1 MESRHDRP
9 RRGGC
14 MKFLGEYRA
23 LLVKMLLL
31 TKRKRGQ
38 TIAEFILAYVFLGLL
53 LGMRYLLDRSY
64 NRPLQL
70 PAFRPF
76 DLMPTNNTQANMT
89 YYYPSNLCTTTIVG
103 NAITNLAQNVPNFPN
118 NVQAIPNPSISSL
131 PNSTLESIFAYIYFT
146 NIDPSC
152 STPSAMPDQVQYTLR
167 MQENG
172 LRYYRAQLI
181 KPAMK
186 DFLWKRS
193 PEDLCQDNTTS
204 ANYTTQFLGIQYFI
218 DLSIIQYVTNISP
231 NESSIYMNHF
241 GCPEVYLDQLHSGF
255 SFFVPLFYAI
265 IYLVTFILN
274 LGYIVEERANKTKE
288 YLRIFGLRTWVN
300 NLVWITR
307 SMCIYFVLT
316 GVSTGLSMIVFG
328 STGTRWN
335 SVNRAVFNYTHWTV
349 LWTILF
355 VYAIQVST
363 FAVFFGQLFKRAL
376 LAKLLG
382 TVLWIVTFIDFYGA
396 APAGVRYF
404 LCLFPNAGLLFC
416 IQVLGQFERRS
427 GGMATYQHLYSNVFD
442 YPLYIGVCLLLMLI
456 YSVIYMFL
464 AVYVERLNPGEFGV
478 SQPWNYLFKKSYWTS
493 STVRPTG
500 IMSNLDQID
509 NHTANGN
516 HWIELNTMGK
526 KKDPA
531 MTIEHLNK
539 KFGKFQ
545 AVTNLSLDFYEGE
558 VCTLLGHNGAGKT
571 TTTFILVGMLEPTS
585 GRVTIQGLDNQSQI
599 EEVRHYLGFCPQ
611 YDILYDELSVEEHLE
626 LIAKMRHMEK
636 ERMKESIETIL
647 QLIGLTNDRGT
658 LSKDLSGGMKRRL
671 SIGISLINDP
681 KVVILDEPTSGI
693 DPYNRRLIWTI
704 IRKLKLT
711 GKCVLLTTHFLE
723 EADVLSDRI
732 AIMSRGRLQANGTP
746 DFLKQQTEFEY
757 RLLMDKQDHCSSERI
772 TQFIQGY
779 VGNVVLERESAAE
792 LVYGI
797 KRGESKQI
805 ERLITGLDQ
814 QKQEIGVNSYGLS
827 MTTIEDVFLRLV
839 LEEEEEQQQQ
849 NGTTK
854 AVLNEQ
860 VFRKQYERVTG
871 FRLFFTRIRALLV
884 KRWHVSRRQISLFL
898 GFFLLS
904 ILIEILTVAAVP
916 TPQEIQSSL
925 MNNERIVDAQV
936 TLIPSIYNPQTIVAY
951 ANNNG
956 NDVRTRLINY
966 LTSTNAAIDEITTD
980 NVLSYVK
987 DRYYQS
993 EDTFINKYQMSF
1005 AAYNNGTSATPTLR
1019 MNAYFT
1025 TVNYHTMPTSLGV
1038 AATNLFQFYANSTTK
1053 SIVTTN
1059 QPIIT
1064 RTRAASYIAEVLAV
1078 LYCFEIFPISLFGFL
1093 NAVIATIFIGIL
1105 LLQLITER
1113 LNNSKELQL
1122 LTNLTKRTYW
1132 LANWIFDFSICL
1144 ILVVLLT
1151 IIVKIGAEAN
1161 PKSGS
1166 EVRVYQ
1172 QSAAL
1177 GYFFLMFFMYVL
1189 ASLPFVYVFSFI
1201 PKTSIMGFTNFFIL
1215 NVIICI
1221 VDAVTNSFTVFTK
1234 NDNPSAGPSRVVT
1247 IVTNIRWIFAVLL
1260 PTINLKHAISNIQL
1274 HSNTECI
1281 AITNAMTGSK
1291 LATNE
1296 PWMSRQRP
1304 GVGAEFII
1312 FVVQTLF
1319 WWFILMIVEN
1329 RLRIRQSCQR
1339 CCSSDDAISSENW
1352 NDSHLDE
1359 DVRRERQL
1367 ILQDNETTNTSVIL
1381 VRDLVKRFKKRKS
1394 KARAERDY
1402 LAVNHVNF
1410 HVKKSA
1416 CFGLLGANGA
1426 GKTTTFRMLVNDIK
1440 PSSGKIIINGKN
1452 INEMQRDLEIGFCPQ
1467 FDWLVYDLSVF
1478 ETLLLF
1484 ARLKGVKG
1492 SEIEEMCQNIMVIFG
1507 LETYEKRLVQ
1517 KLSGGNKR
1525 KVSAALAFM
1534 ANPALVFL
1542 DEPTTGLDAAAKRK
1556 LWKVIR
1562 TARDVGLT
1570 IIMTSHSM
1578 EECEALCTKI
1588 GIMKTGQFM
1597 CLGKLQHLRH
1607 RFGNGYA
1614 IQVKVAGDDVEKV
1627 KGDLSSNLPGIEVQE
1642 QHNEVLFCNLPST
1655 PSSSNDKNQAQS
1667 SFNLGRVFEILN
1679 TQKERK
1685 VIESYSVTQ
1694 TTLEQI
1700 FVQLAGED
1708 EDEESS
1714 DHQIQNNNDIVEQVD

>member
-1 MESRHDRP
+1 MMESQLNRP
-9 RRGGC
+9 RRNGC
-14 MKFLGEYRA
+14 LKFLGEYRA
-23 LLVKMLLL
+23 LLVKMLIL

-38 TIAEFILAYVFLGLL
+38 TIAEFLLAYVFVGLL

-64 NRPLQL
+64 YSPMQF
-70 PAFRPF
+70 PPFRPF
-76 DLMPTNNTQANMT
+76 DRMTVNSTLANTT
-89 YYYPSNLCTTTIVG
+89 YYYPSNVCTQTIVT
-103 NAITNLAQNVPNFPN
+103 NAITNLAANVPGFPN
-118 NVQAIPNPSISSL
+118 NVQVIPSSSISSL
-131 PNSTLESIFAYIYFT
+131 SNSTLGTIYAYIYFT
-146 NIDPSC
+146 NIDPLC
-152 STPSAMPDQVQYTLR
+152 SSASAMPDQVAYTLR

-172 LRYYRAQLI
+172 LRYYRPQLVR
-181 KPAMK
+181 PPMK
-186 DFLWKRS
+186 DFLWKRA
-193 PEDLCQDNTTS
+193 PEDYCQDNTTTL
-204 ANYTTQFLGIQYFI
+204 NYTTQFLGIQYFI
-218 DLSIIQYVTNISP
+218 DLSIIQYITGANP
-231 NESSIYMNHF
+231 DQSSVYLNHF
-241 GCPEVYLDQLHSGF
+241 GCPAVYLDQLHAGF
-255 SFFVPLFYAI
+255 SFFVPLFYSI

-307 SMCIYFVLT
+307 SMSIYFVLT
-316 GVSTGLSMIVFG
+316 GVATGLSMIVFG
-328 STGTRWN
+328 STGTRAT
-335 SVNRAVFNYTHWTV
+335 SVTRAVFNFTHWTL

-355 VYAIQVST
+355 VYSIEVST

-382 TVLWIVTFIDFYGA
+382 VVLWIITFIDFYGA
-396 APAGVRYF
+396 APAAVRYI

-416 IQVLGQFERRS
+416 IQVLQQFERRS
-427 GGMATYQHLYSNVFD
+427 SGMATFEHLYVNIFD

-478 SQPWNYLFKKSYWTS
+478 SQPWNYWLKKSYWMTS
-493 STVRPTG
+493 SSVRPTDA
-500 IMSNLDQID
+500 MNNMDQID
-509 NHTANGN
+509 NHAANAN
-516 HWIELNTMGK
+516 HWIEMNQVEK
-526 KKDPA
+526 KKSPA
-531 MTIEHLNK
+531 MSIDHLNK

-545 AVTNLSLDFYEGE
+545 AVSNLTLEFFAGE

-585 GRVTIQGLDNQSQI
+585 GRVTIQGFDNQSQI
-599 EEVRHYLGFCPQ
+599 EEVRHHLGFCPQ
-611 YDILYDELSVEEHLE
+611 YDILYNELSVEEHLE
-626 LIAKMRHMEK
+626 LIAKMRHMDK
-636 ERMKESIETIL
+636 EVMKESIETIL

-757 RLLMDKQDHCSSERI
+757 RLLMDKQDSCSSERI
-772 TQFIQGY
+772 TQFLREY
-779 VGNVVLERESAAE
+779 VANVVLERESAAE

-805 ERLITGLDQ
+805 ERLITGLEQ
-814 QKQEIGVNSYGLS
+814 QKQTIGINSYGLS

-839 LEEEEEQQQQ
+839 LEEEEQEH
-849 NGTTK
+849 GIVKTT
-854 AVLNEQ
+854 LDDQ
-860 VFRKQYERVTG
+860 VFRKQYERVSG
-871 FRLFFTRIRALLV
+871 FGLFCTRARALLV
-884 KRWHVSRRQISLFL
+884 KRWHVSRRQVSLLL
-898 GFFLLS
+898 GFFLLPL
-904 ILIEILTVAAVP
+904 LIEILTVAAVP
-916 TPQEIQSSL
+916 TPQEIQSTL
-925 MNNERIVDAQV
+925 MSNERIPDAQV
-936 TLIPSIYNPQTIVAY
+936 TLEPSIYNPQTIVAY
-951 ANNNG
+951 ANNDN
-956 NDVRTRLINY
+956 NLVRTRLINY
-966 LTSTNAAIDEITTD
+966 LTNTGASVDEITTD
-980 NVLSYVK
+980 TVLSYVR

-993 EDTFINKYQMSF
+993 EDIFINKYQTSY
-1005 AAYNNGTSATPTLR
+1005 AAYNNGSSGSPILR
-1019 MNAYFT
+1019 MNSYFS
-1025 TVNYHTMPTSLGV
+1025 TVSYHTMAVSLGV
-1038 AATNLFQFYANSTTK
+1038 AATNLFQFYANSPNK
-1053 SIVTTN
+1053 SIITTN

-1064 RTRAASYIAEVLAV
+1064 PTRGASYIAEVLSV
-1078 LYCFEIFPISLFGFL
+1078 LYCFEAFPISLFSFL
-1093 NAVIATIFIGIL
+1093 NAIVATIFIGVL
-1105 LLQLITER
+1105 LLQLVTER
-1113 LNNSKELQL
+1113 LNNSKDLQL

-1132 LANWIFDFSICL
+1132 LSNWLFDFCICL
-1144 ILVVLLT
+1144 ILIALLT
-1151 IIVKIGAEAN
+1151 VIVEIGAQAN
-1161 PKSGS
+1161 SKSDA
-1166 EVRVYQ
+1166 EVRVFRE
-1172 QSAAL
+1172 SAAM
-1177 GYFFLMFFMYVL
+1177 GMFFFMWFMYVL

-1201 PKTSIMGFTNFFIL
+1201 PKSSIMAFTNFFII
-1215 NVIICI
+1215 NVIVCV
-1221 VDAVTNSFTVFTK
+1221 VDAVASSVAVFTK
-1234 NDNPSAGPSRVVT
+1234 NDNPAAGPTRTVT
-1247 IVTNIRWIFAVLL
+1247 IITNIRWIFAALL
-1260 PTINLKHAISNIQL
+1260 PSINLKHAISNILL
-1274 HSNTECI
+1274 HSNNDCI
-1281 AITNAMTGSK
+1281 AVSNAMVGTK
-1291 LATNE
+1291 LSINE
-1296 PWMSRQRP
+1296 PWLSKQRP
-1304 GVGAEFII
+1304 GVGSEFII
-1312 FVVQTLF
+1312 FIVQILF
-1319 WWFILMIVEN
+1319 WWIILMIVEN
-1329 RLRIRQSCQR
+1329 RLRIRQAWQR
-1339 CCSSDDAISSENW
+1339 CCCSDDSYSSDDW

-1367 ILQDNETTNTSVIL
+1367 LQQDNETTKASVIL
-1381 VRDLVKRFKKRKS
+1381 VRDLVKRFQKKRGKS
-1394 KARAERDY
+1394 NSKQDY
-1402 LAVNHVNF
+1402 FAVNHVNF
-1410 HVKKSA
+1410 HVKQRA

-1478 ETLLLF
+1478 ETLVLF

-1492 SEIEEMCQNIMVIFG
+1492 SEIHEMCKNMMTIFG
-1507 LETYEKRLVQ
+1507 LEMYENRLVQ

-1562 TARDVGLT
+1562 AARDVGLT

-1597 CLGKLQHLRH
+1597 CLGTLQHLRY

-1614 IQVKVAGDDVEKV
+1614 IQIKVAGDDVEKV
-1627 KGDLSSNLPGIEVQE
+1627 KQDLSVNIPGIEYHE
-1642 QHNEVLFCNLPST
+1642 QHNEVLFCHIPFSST
-1655 PSSSNDKNQAQS
+1655 TSNGTSSTQL
-1667 SFNLGRVFEILN
+1667 SFNLGRVFELLN
-1679 TQKERK
+1679 SRKEQKM
-1685 VIESYSVTQ
+1685 IESYSVTQ

-1708 EDEESS
+1708 EDAESS
-1714 DHQIQNNNDIVEQVD
+1714 DHPAQNQNDIVEQVD